1 MSRTNIV
8 LDDELVRRARKLT
21 RLKTKREIVGKALKL
36 LVDSESRK
44 GILNYYGTGVWKG
57 DPGRMRRNRA

>member
-8 LDDELVRRARKLT
+8 LDDKLVTEARKLT

-44 GILNYYGTGVWKG
+44 GILGYYGSGIWKG
-57 DPGRMRRNRA
+57 SPERVRKNRA